1 MKYLCTLPRY
11 DKWWYVRYYS
21 IPNIICTFL
30 MFDENSIF
38 TLKSATKK
46 NTSEITCLFIFSF
59 FNFLSLL
66 RGRRKSRRE
75 DIVESHCFFP
85 APHSFF
91 FFNLKHRALVFFWKS
106 PYFIMNILY
115 PGWPLSPVM
124 ARQHTQATAVHSNYS
139 NWSDWPCK
147 GLVTQISK

>member
-1 MKYLCTLPRY
+1 MLPRY

-38 TLKSATKK
+38 TLKGATKK
-46 NTSEITCLFIFSF
+46 NTSEITCLFIFF
-59 FNFLSLL
+59 FLFCFPSM
-66 RGRRKSRRE
+66 RKEEEQERRYSRKSLFF
-75 DIVESHCFFP
+75 SCFTFF
-85 APHSFF
+85 FF
-91 FFNLKHRALVFFWKS
+91 FFNLKHRVLVFFWKC

-139 NWSDWPCK
+139 NWSNWPRN